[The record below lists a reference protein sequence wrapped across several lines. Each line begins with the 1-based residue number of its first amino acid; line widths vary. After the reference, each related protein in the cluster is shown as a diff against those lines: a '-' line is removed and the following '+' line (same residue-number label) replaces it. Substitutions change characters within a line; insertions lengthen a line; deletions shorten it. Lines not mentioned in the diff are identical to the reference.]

1 MSQSE
6 FGIIQRYF
14 VDSGLGFT
22 KPEVVLAIGDDAAL
36 LDLSPDQ
43 LLAISMDT
51 LVAGVHFPV
60 TAEPAAIAHRALAV
74 NLSDLA
80 AMAAKPLCFM
90 LSLTLPDANA
100 AWLDAFSKGLLEL
113 AEKFECPLV
122 GGDTV
127 KGNLSITI
135 QVHGTVQLNRVLRR
149 DGAGV
154 GDRIYVSG
162 NLGDGAIALVS
173 LGLDSHLGAKFV
185 LDEANYSEAC
195 RQYFMKAYYEPE
207 PRIELARACASTIT
221 SCIDIS
227 DGLYGDLNHILTAS
241 GAGAR
246 LNPGSFPYSDAA
258 RCCMSADNRVQ
269 AALYGGDD
277 YELCFTASP
286 QHCSAL
292 EAAAMKLGAKIT
304 CIGEIVQGSGI
315 VCVDAAGT
323 ELAISAAAY
332 DHFGND

>member
-6 FGIIQRYF
+6 FGIIQRHF

-22 KPEVVLAIGDDAAL
+22 KPEVLLGIGDDAAL
-36 LDLSPDQ
+36 LDLPPGQ

-51 LVAGVHFPV
+51 LVAGVHFPL
-60 TAEPAAIAHRALAV
+60 TAAPAAIAYRGLAV

-80 AMAAKPLCFM
+80 AMAAKPLCFT
-90 LSLTLPDANA
+90 LSLTLPQANTV
-100 AWLDAFSKGLLEL
+100 WLDAFSKGLLQL
-113 AEKFECPLV
+113 AEKFDCPLV

-127 KGNLSITI
+127 KGNLSISI
-135 QVHGTVQLNRVLRR
+135 QVHGTVQQDRVLRR
-149 DGAGV
+149 DGASV
-154 GDRIYVSG
+154 GDKIYVSG
-162 NLGDGAIALVS
+162 TVGDGAIALVS

-185 LDEANYSEAC
+185 IHEVNNTEAC
-195 RQYFMKAYYEPE
+195 RQYFTKAYYEPE
-207 PRIELARACASTIT
+207 PRIELARACAPSLT

-227 DGLYGDLNHILTAS
+227 DGLYGDLNHIVTAS
-241 GAGAR
+241 GVGAR
-246 LNPGSFPYSDAA
+246 LNLESFPYSDAA

-286 QHCSAL
+286 QQCKTL
-292 EAAAMKLGAKIT
+292 EAAAMKLNTKIT
-304 CIGEIVQGSGI
+304 CIGEIVHADGV

-323 ELAISAAAY
+323 ELSTSVAAY